1 MKSNLSKKELA
12 IGIIFLFIALAVAPS
27 MTAINYNSSAQI
39 KQKNPKTARHIISKY
54 QQFIQPF
61 IQNHFCDL
69 PHYGFNPEDIT
80 FKDVCYNG
88 NESKFWRPFE
98 WWYFD
103 AVFYNNYSVQF
114 SINHACIKGIG
125 MIMPLLNI
133 YKDGELLVHIKKP
146 LLLKEFI
153 SYEDK
158 PTIILS
164 GQQIIEG
171 YVDKYG
177 KWIFDISLQMEDCAI
192 DLRFASITQ
201 GWKSK
206 ILDMWW
212 WGVIQPNAYVNGT
225 IRVHNETIQVT
236 GTGYQEH
243 VWDGTIPAVWGWFW
257 GKFVGEKISIIWTDI
272 FKNPWNQYI
281 MMVLN
286 QQNGGYT
293 NIPYE
298 KIQFSMGNY
307 TFNDG
312 WLIPTSFLFK
322 VENEPTQINIKA
334 DAINVVHQTSLVT
347 FNYWRYHVHVKGT
360 ITFNSMTENIDNVQI
375 MDLTRFW

>member
-1 MKSNLSKKELA
+1 MKSNLFKKGLV
-12 IGIIFLFIALAVAPS
+12 IGIIFLFIGVAVAPS
-27 MTAINYNSSAQI
+27 MTAINYNSSVQI
-39 KQKNPKTARHIISKY
+39 KHKRSQNAKDIILKY
-54 QQFIQPF
+54 QPF
-61 IQNHFCDL
+61 IKKLFCDL
-69 PHYGFNPEDIT
+69 PYYGFTAEDLT
-80 FKDVCYNG
+80 FKDACYNG
-88 NESKFWRPFE
+88 NGSEIWRPFE

-103 AVFYNNYSVQF
+103 AVFDNNYSVQF
-114 SINHACIKGIG
+114 SINHACIEGIG

-133 YKDGELLVHIKKP
+133 YKDGELIVNIKEP
-146 LLLKEFI
+146 LLPKEFI
-153 SYEDK
+153 AFKDE
-158 PTIILS
+158 PRIILS
-164 GQQIIEG
+164 GQQIMQG
-171 YVDKYG
+171 YVDESG
-177 KWIFDISLQMEDCAI
+177 NWIFDVSLQMEDCAI

-212 WGVIQPNAYVNGT
+212 WGVIQPNAHVDGT
-225 IRVHNETIQVT
+225 ICVHNETIPVK

-257 GKFVGEKISIIWTDI
+257 GKFVGENISIIWTDI
-272 FKNPWNQYI
+272 FKNPWTQYV

-286 QQNGGYT
+286 QDNGGYI

-298 KIQFSMGNY
+298 KIQFSMTNY

-322 VENEPTQINIKA
+322 VKDESVQMDIKA
-334 DAINVVHQTSLVT
+334 DAINVVHQTSFVS

-360 ITFNSMTENIDNVQI
+360 VTFNSMTETIDDVQI